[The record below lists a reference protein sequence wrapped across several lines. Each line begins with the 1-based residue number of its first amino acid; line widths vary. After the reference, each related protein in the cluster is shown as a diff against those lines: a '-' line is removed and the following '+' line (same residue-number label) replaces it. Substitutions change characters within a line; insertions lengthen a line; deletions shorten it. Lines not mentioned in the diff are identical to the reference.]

1 VPLLALFN
9 SVKELGVET
18 LDLHGYLREGHT
30 TQGHWILESIDD
42 KKTYSG
48 KVKDGCRGISNLVL
62 DKLYRFHCEE
72 KVEEMVG
79 TGREVRTLLLVD
91 HTEG

>member
-1 VPLLALFN
+1 
-9 SVKELGVET
+9 
-18 LDLHGYLREGHT
+18 
-30 TQGHWILESIDD
+30 LESIDD